1 MDSAALE
8 ALLEEGE
15 RKARAKDEAQHKPW
29 AVQIRRVYAI
39 CGSYRA
45 LRNSGFPFAKACH
58 CGRQSYSPRC
68 YQALQQAAVPKL
80 TRLALKACKS
90 RVSSLR
96 RPSSCIMR
104 QDAMASH
111 SCTHDVS
118 AACAQHPSFQT
129 THNSEMCRRS
139 RSLACHPRC
148 AGNMPPRPRRERQA
162 TQ

>member
-1 MDSAALE
+1 MQHTDPPEPSQKAA
-8 ALLEEGE
+8 
-15 RKARAKDEAQHKPW
+15 
-29 AVQIRRVYAI
+29 
-39 CGSYRA
+39 SS
-45 LRNSGFPFAKACH
+45 LRTACH
-58 CGRQSYSPRC
+58 CGRHSYSQHVPR
-68 YQALQQAAVPKL
+68 PKL

-118 AACAQHPSFQT
+118 AACAQHPSSQT
-129 THNSEMCRRS
+129 TRKNKMCRRS
-139 RSLACHPRC
+139 RSLTCRPSC

-162 TQ
+162 TQCALIGARLD